1 MSGVLVR
8 WNVAA
13 KVGLALLLGAWAGR
27 GQAQTQ
33 LPPVGPD
40 AAFQILVFSK
50 TAGYRHAAIGTAVQ
64 ALATLG
70 RLNNFGVVATED
82 ASVFTDESL
91 ARFQAVVF
99 LLTSGDVLNAAQ
111 QAAFERFIQSGRGF
125 VGVHSAADTEYSW
138 PWFGG
143 LLGAHFADHP
153 PITSAVLRVEDA
165 ADASTAFLP
174 ASWTRSDEWF
184 NYSRNPR
191 PDVHVLLTL
200 DESTYAGGTMGDHP
214 ISWRQAYDGGRAWYT
229 GLGHAASAYAEPWFR
244 LHLLGGIRYAA
255 GVPLSPPRGARVLF
269 DGSGTSHWVQSN
281 THGPSLWPV
290 QEGALTVNL
299 AAGGLETVE
308 TYRDCRVHVEFQLPT
323 YAPGTVENDLPNSG
337 IFLQGRYEIQM
348 MSTYGRAVA
357 GNNESGAIWG
367 IRNPTS
373 NASVPDTKWET
384 FDLLFQAPRW
394 SGAVKT
400 QDARVTVYWN
410 TVLVQSNVPISKV
423 TSASGGDEQ
432 PSAGPMVLQALKR
445 EVRFRNIWVLGD
457 LANPPSLAA
466 RLTGSGLELSWP
478 AVPDG
483 FELETKATLSG
494 DLPWHLVPAVPVT
507 ANGLQSVV
515 VPPTDTSGVFRLR
528 EGGP

>member
-13 KVGLALLLGAWAGR
+13 NVGLALLLGAWAGR

-165 ADASTAFLP
+165 ADESTAFLP

-244 LHLLGGIRYAA
+244 LHLLGGIR
-255 GVPLSPPRGARVLF
+255 
-269 DGSGTSHWVQSN
+269 
-281 THGPSLWPV
+281 
-290 QEGALTVNL
+290 
-299 AAGGLETVE
+299 
-308 TYRDCRVHVEFQLPT
+308 C
-323 YAPGTVENDLPNSG
+323 
-337 IFLQGRYEIQM
+337 EIQM

-357 GNNESGAIWG
+357 GNNESGASWG

-373 NASVPDTKWET
+373 NASVPDTKWEP

-423 TSASGGDEQ
+423 TSASGGAEQ
-432 PSAGPMVLQALKR
+432 PSAGPIVLQALKR